1 MNESTTIVSD
11 YLEFLDTMKSPISHI
26 EDYCMNSKY
35 GEGKAGAYRMALGM
49 MKIISENDEDTLS
62 LILGDDE
69 HFIITS
75 VFTLICNG
83 LKEHLQGEG
92 DNFGSV

>member
-11 YLEFLDTMKSPISHI
+11 FLEFLDNMKSPMADIN
-26 EDYCMNSKY
+26 DYRIQSKY
-35 GEGKAGAYRMALGM
+35 GEGKFGAYRMALGM
-49 MKIISENDEDTLS
+49 MQIISENDEDTLS
-62 LILGDDE
+62 LMLGDDE
-69 HFIITS
+69 HFVITS